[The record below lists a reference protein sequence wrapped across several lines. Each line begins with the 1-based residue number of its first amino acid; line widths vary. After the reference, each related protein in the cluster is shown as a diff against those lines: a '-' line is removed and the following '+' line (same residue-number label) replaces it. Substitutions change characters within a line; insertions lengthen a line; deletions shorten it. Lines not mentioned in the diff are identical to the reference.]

1 MHEASPFIVL
11 ASRSPRRVDLLSQFL
26 TPQQLT
32 FVTDPADID
41 ETPHIGETP
50 EVYVRRCAIEKA
62 TVVSQ
67 RHRALDPSRD
77 VVVIGADTTVDL
89 DGRIIGQPA
98 DQIEAAEML
107 CQLSGRTHR
116 VHTAVCIQRGDRHAD
131 GVDTAEVTMVL
142 ITPEMLAWYLKTGE
156 SMGKAGAYGAQG
168 EGSRL
173 VERIAGNFGTVIGLP
188 LELVGDLASEVGAGW
203 KSGR

>member
-1 MHEASPFIVL
+1 MQEVSPLIVL
-11 ASRSPRRVDLLSQFL
+11 ASRSPRRVDLLTQFL

-32 FVTDPADID
+32 FTTDPADID

-50 EVYVRRCAIEKA
+50 VVYVRRCAIEKT

-67 RHRALDPSRD
+67 RHRAIDPSRD
-77 VVVIGADTTVDL
+77 VMVIGADTTVDL
-89 DGRIIGQPA
+89 DGRILGQPA
-98 DQIEAAEML
+98 DQSEATEML
-107 CQLSGRTHR
+107 LQLSGRTHR
-116 VHTAVCIQRGDRHAD
+116 VHTAVCIQRGDRQAD
-131 GVDTAEVTMVL
+131 GVDTALVTMVL

-156 SMGKAGAYGAQG
+156 SLGKAGGYGAQG

-173 VERIAGNFGTVIGLP
+173 VQRIAGNFGTVIGLP
-188 LELVGDLASEVGAGW
+188 LGLVGDLAAEVGAGW

>member
-32 FVTDPADID
+32 FAIDPADID
-41 ETPHIGETP
+41 ETPHIGEIP
-50 EVYVRRCAIEKA
+50 VEYVRRCAKEKA
-62 TVVSQ
+62 MVVSQ
-67 RHRALDPSRD
+67 RHQTVDPTRD

-89 DGRIIGQPA
+89 DGRIFGQPT
-98 DQIEAAEML
+98 DLNEAAEML
-107 CQLSGRTHR
+107 RQLSGRTHR
-116 VHTAVCIQRGDRHAD
+116 VHTAVCIQRGDRQAD
-131 GVDTAEVTMVL
+131 GVDTALVTMVV
-142 ITPEMLAWYLKTGE
+142 ITPEMLTWYLKTGE
-156 SMGKAGAYGAQG
+156 SLGKAGAYGAQG

-188 LELVGDLASEVGAGW
+188 LGLVGDLASEVDAGW